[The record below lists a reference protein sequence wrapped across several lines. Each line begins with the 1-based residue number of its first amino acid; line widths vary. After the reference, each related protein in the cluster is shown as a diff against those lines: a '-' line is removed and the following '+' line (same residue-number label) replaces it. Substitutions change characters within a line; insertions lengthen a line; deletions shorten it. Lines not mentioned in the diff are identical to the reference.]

1 MLDLLDRIIHP
12 FLSDKIYRYIHKQF
26 MKDLKTILETKTVWI
41 IDKRGRLSFLIL
53 ENNRNYY
60 SILEDPDLGNFNKIN
75 MKKIK
80 KIKK

>member
-12 FLSDKIYRYIHKQF
+12 FLSDKIYRYIHKKF
-26 MKDLKTILETKTVWI
+26 MKNLKTILETKTVFI
-41 IDKRGRLSFLIL
+41 LEGGRLSFLIL

>member
-26 MKDLKTILETKTVWI
+26 MKDLKEILETKTVFI
-41 IDKRGRLSFLIL
+41 LEGGRLSFLIL

>member
-1 MLDLLDRIIHP
+1 MLYLLDTIINP
-12 FLSDKIYRYIHKQF
+12 FLSDKIYRYLHRQF
-26 MKDLKTILETKTVWI
+26 MKDLKTILETKTVFV

-60 SILEDPDLGNFNKIN
+60 SVLEDPDLGNFELIN

>member
-26 MKDLKTILETKTVWI
+26 MKNLKTILETKTVFI
-41 IDKRGRLSFLIL
+41 LEGGRLSFLIL